1 MKSIIGSGAA
11 IVIGAAGISTLLAT
25 SASAGPPQT
34 CTGTMTGTYAAI
46 NVPAGA
52 TCTLDG
58 ATVRG
63 NVTVGIGSTLMTTGS
78 TIRLNVKGNLAAKVN
93 IIDTDVW
100 GQIHLTRTA
109 GEIIIGN
116 DGCKVDPNAGG
127 NINLQDNFGPIAIC
141 QMTVKNNILLHGN
154 HNRIG
159 VFDNRVGN
167 NIHVYRT
174 DAPAIRLRDN
184 TVRGNLAM
192 FDNTV
197 VKAFVAKGNT
207 IGGKANCRGNMIAP
221 TGSANTAAGGLTGQ
235 CAGLG

>member
-78 TIRLNVKGNLAAKVN
+78 TIRLNVKGNLAAKVH

-141 QMTVKNNILLHGN
+141 QMMVKNNILLHGN